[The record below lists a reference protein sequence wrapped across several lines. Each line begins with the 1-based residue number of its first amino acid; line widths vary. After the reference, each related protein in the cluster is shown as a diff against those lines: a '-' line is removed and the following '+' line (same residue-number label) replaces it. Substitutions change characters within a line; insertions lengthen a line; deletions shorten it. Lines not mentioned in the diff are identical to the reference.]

1 MVNSAAEAHA
11 HIVRAAVAF
20 VVAGDSKSAIV
31 LAPAAH
37 VETIVAAVR
46 LVAPAMVASPVVLV
60 APVPEE
66 ADAGAVEVV
75 TAPVDDFPHIVLPTA
90 HIESSSAVVVDRS
103 HRKHHL
109 VERMV
114 APCPGLEVIT
124 LTTVSTFAGGDGT
137 VHSVITPPPITTM
150 VPVPNVAVRKMCNQ
164 GPSPA
169 PPIHL
174 APVHAVTAVTV

>member
-31 LAPAAH
+31 DMGAH

-46 LVAPAMVASPVVLV
+46 LLAPAMVASPVVLV

-124 LTTVSTFAGGDGT
+124 LTTVSTGAGGDGT

-164 GPSPA
+164 GPSTA